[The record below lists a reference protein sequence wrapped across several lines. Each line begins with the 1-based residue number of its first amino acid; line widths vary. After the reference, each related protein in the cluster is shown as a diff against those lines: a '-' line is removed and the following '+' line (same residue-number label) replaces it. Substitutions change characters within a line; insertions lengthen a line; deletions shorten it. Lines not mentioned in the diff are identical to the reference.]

1 MAEERENRLAAL
13 RRRVQEKVTGS
24 RIESRRREK
33 DAEDELVVQVAVQND
48 EIDLEDGVLSQGE
61 RRRSLAS
68 TMVLIGSLMGILSG
82 ILILQ
87 GNPSDLLESNLF
99 DTTDALD
106 IHGMVLDS
114 EGDPIGN
121 VTIELIDPVDDVVL
135 MSNTTDENG
144 RYSLTGTAVK
154 YSILKFTLDDH
165 VTVLRHFTPEP
176 IGITPVTMLEGEGE
190 RIEDE
195 RSKTE
200 GWSMQ
205 NAVALSSAIGLLTI
219 ATALVGVHASYEIKK
234 AKRYRRTQMF
244 CWIALFSRGLIIFG
258 PSLIL
263 IAMILTM
270 LDREDFEDFDTEED

>member
-1 MAEERENRLAAL
+1 MAGERENRLAAL
-13 RRRVQEKVTGS
+13 RRRVQDKVAGS
-24 RIESRRREK
+24 RVESHRRERE
-33 DAEDELVVQVAVQND
+33 AEDELVVQVAIQND

-61 RRRSLAS
+61 RRRRLAA

-99 DTTDALD
+99 DTTDVLD

-121 VTIELIDPVDDVVL
+121 VSIELIDPDDNVVL
-135 MSNTTDENG
+135 MSNTTDQNG
-144 RYSLTGTAVK
+144 RYSLEGAAVK

-165 VTVLRHFTPEP
+165 ITVLRYFTPEP

-190 RIEDE
+190 RIEHE

-205 NAVALSSAIGLLTI
+205 NAVALSSTIGLLTI
-219 ATALVGVHASYEIKK
+219 ATALVGVHASFEIKK

-263 IAMILTM
+263 LAMILTM
-270 LDREDFEDFDTEED
+270 LDREDFEDYGTKED